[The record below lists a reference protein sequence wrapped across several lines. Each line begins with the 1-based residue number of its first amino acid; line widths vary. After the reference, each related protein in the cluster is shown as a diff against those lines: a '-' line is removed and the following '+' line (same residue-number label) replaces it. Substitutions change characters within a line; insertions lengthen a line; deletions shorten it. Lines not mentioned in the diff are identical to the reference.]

1 MRQENPLQ
9 VGIQHPPNIVILE
22 PAKSTETL
30 VATNYVLIDFENVQ
44 PRNLELLTKHPF
56 KVFVFVG
63 ANQTKVSFDLADSMQ
78 LLGNNAQYIKIC
90 GNGQNAL
97 DFHVAYYI
105 GELAA
110 KDPDAYFHI
119 ISKDKGFDPLIKHLS
134 SRNIRVQ
141 REKDLAEI
149 PLLRVPNTSSSDE
162 KIAAIVKN
170 LGGRGQSRPRKVKT
184 LENTINSLFTKK
196 LGKAELASIV
206 KELQK
211 RKLIIVNKGNVSYKL
226 PH

>member
-1 MRQENPLQ
+1 M
-9 VGIQHPPNIVILE
+9 
-22 PAKSTETL
+22 
-30 VATNYVLIDFENVQ
+30 ATNYVLIDFENVQ
-44 PRNLELLTKHPF
+44 PRNLELLAKHPF

-78 LLGNNAQYIKIC
+78 LLGNNAQYIKIS

-97 DFHVAYYI
+97 DFHIAYYI

-134 SRNIRVQ
+134 DRNIRVQ